1 MTVLDA
7 PFLNPA
13 PLVRVLGVRRGL
25 HVARSVNGRILHQ
38 VLRQLR
44 PDFVILASDCFYVP
58 PTRSTVFFDF
68 TDWVE
73 ESDRESF
80 RCLAAYVDRTKDRVR
95 GFLAPSEPLAERV
108 ADRFGIQ
115 VNVVEN
121 GANVWALR
129 SASKESASQLR
140 LDLGLTDR
148 FVVGCIGNHGAFA
161 GIDFTLEVFTA
172 LLKRM
177 PDAAL
182 LIVGPVSYW
191 RPLLDHF
198 LSDRIVLTGP
208 IEPEH
213 IAPYFHSVDVGMIPF
228 SMSTGTDYV
237 LPLKLVGFTACRKFV
252 ISTPLAGITRLQWPN
267 VITAERNVEDWV
279 TAVETARSRHW
290 QAEWDP
296 IAEPFDWGARAK
308 AMGDI
313 LLGVDCQG

>member
-1 MTVLDA
+1 
-7 PFLNPA
+7 
-13 PLVRVLGVRRGL
+13 
-25 HVARSVNGRILHQ
+25 
-38 VLRQLR
+38 
-44 PDFVILASDCFYVP
+44 
-58 PTRSTVFFDF
+58 
-68 TDWVE
+68 
-73 ESDRESF
+73 
-80 RCLAAYVDRTKDRVR
+80 
-95 GFLAPSEPLAERV
+95 
-108 ADRFGIQ
+108 
-115 VNVVEN
+115 
-121 GANVWALR
+121 
-129 SASKESASQLR
+129 LR